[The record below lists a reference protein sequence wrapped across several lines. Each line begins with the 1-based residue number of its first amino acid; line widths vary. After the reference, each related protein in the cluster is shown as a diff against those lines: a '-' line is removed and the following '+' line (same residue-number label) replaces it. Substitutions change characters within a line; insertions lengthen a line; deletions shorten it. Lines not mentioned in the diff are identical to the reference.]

1 MGMPRDP
8 GRGYPRPMRTP
19 ADTWPIYG
27 RHLLRYR
34 DPGLAVETGQVAGGF
49 AVLTGLPDVELN
61 GSALYPPAGAAAA
74 AALLDRVD
82 RAAPSALVF
91 VSQAADPAI
100 GPLLADRGFIA
111 MPVPEPLMWRA
122 GAESAEPPASS
133 FVVRRVRDEADL
145 GGLVRV
151 LEAAITLPPE
161 ITRRQFAL
169 ERLSGDGLGTW
180 LAWDGDEPMSAVTLS
195 WDDEACAVW
204 EMMTAPSHRRRG
216 AGRAV
221 LSAALR
227 AVLRAPMRGAVL
239 TSTVLG
245 RPLYEALGFVAVDE
259 ATTWTRG
266 ATAEDLARVGQV
278 LTSLS

>member
-1 MGMPRDP
+1 
-8 GRGYPRPMRTP
+8 MRTP
-19 ADTWPIYG
+19 AETWPIYG

-34 DPGLAVETGQVAGGF
+34 DPGLTVEAADVPGGF

-61 GSALYPPAGAAAA
+61 VSALYPPAGRADA
-74 AALLDRVD
+74 AALLDRID

-122 GAESAEPPASS
+122 GGRAAAPAASP
-133 FVVRRVRDEADL
+133 FAVRRVRDEADL

-169 ERLSGDGLGTW
+169 ERLSGDSLGTW
-180 LAWDGDEPMSAVTLS
+180 LAWDGDEPMSAATLS

-204 EMMTAPSHRRRG
+204 EMMTVPSHRRRG

-221 LSAALR
+221 LSAALH
-227 AVLRAPMRGAVL
+227 AVLRPPMGGAVL
-239 TSTVLG
+239 TSTILG
-245 RPLYEALGFVAVDE
+245 RPLYETLGFVAVDE

-278 LTSLS
+278 LTSPS

>member
-61 GSALYPPAGAAAA
+61 VSALYPPAGAAAA
-74 AALLDRVD
+74 AALLDRFD

-122 GAESAEPPASS
+122 GAESAEPPALS

-221 LSAALR
+221 LSAALH
-227 AVLRAPMRGAVL
+227 AVLRPPMGGTVL